1 MLKAGETFARDHG
14 ADVRNGCDA
23 ISRALQRVARAQL
36 ISSLSE
42 KLEEFL
48 VLRFMDKDALNP
60 NAILT
65 RVLAG
70 RFR

>member
-14 ADVRNGCDA
+14 ADVRNGCNS
-23 ISRALQRVARAQL
+23 ISRALQRVARAQF

-65 RVLAG
+65 RILTG
-70 RFR
+70 GCR